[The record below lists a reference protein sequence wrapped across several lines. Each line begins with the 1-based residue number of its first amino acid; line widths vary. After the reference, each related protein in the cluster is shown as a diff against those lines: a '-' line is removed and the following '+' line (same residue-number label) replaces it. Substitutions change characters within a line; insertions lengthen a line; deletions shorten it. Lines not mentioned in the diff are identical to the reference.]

1 MAPPRVRAGG
11 ETAVFFAAT
20 LAIWGVWVA
29 FEMSVNRRSELVLIV
44 AGFFFFQAANW
55 AMRLAVSRDPL
66 FVNTAASLLHST
78 ITSASGLALYLFHIY
93 PSGIQFTSSSYEK
106 FTLPSDLPCFS
117 LLGVR
122 SDVAD
127 SEKFTMDEDSDGNAC
142 LVSCGYSPGG
152 GRYPPSPLKVLLIG
166 HATGCAGRFDL
177 EIVVGLGN
185 FGWSVSP
192 ATAAINI
199 ADRDDHLQG
208 LEAQTF
214 LTSAQSPLTLKTSN
228 QSPSLRVG
236 KCLVA
241 IAGSDAVDI
250 SEEDSS
256 ATNQQQPTRD
266 GEAESRVTTDTK
278 HQATSNPVSV
288 RLRWLYRH
296 GHSDAQVSVEWN
308 KKIVVQ
314 SLWTTFFCNPCSL
327 CSVCIGLDA
336 GAFRAATLALVCVK
350 QQQSE
355 SFAQCLDPLQHL
367 YVDSL
372 ADFGW
377 HSLLDV
383 ALGVQVGPDGIAQVR
398 EQLTHPLQEVVV
410 HGLGSKV
417 EYQLALVQRHQVGD
431 HGFGLLLRGSRELIN
446 ERSGRTTIGPL
457 ATGLGLYW
465 MRTLGWGCLGTTCTS
480 RGKIARGCE
489 SLSTTASTPS
499 SPLGTLNCLMV
510 ALEASSDGAV
520 EELDVT

>member
-29 FEMSVNRRSELVLIV
+29 FEMSVNRRSELVLVV

-78 ITSASGLALYLFHIY
+78 ITSASALYLFHIY

-166 HATGCAGRFDL
+166 HATGCAGRFGL

-278 HQATSNPVSV
+278 HQATSNPVAPPLPIATIIYWKFEI
-288 RLRWLYRH
+288 RC
-296 GHSDAQVSVEWN
+296 
-308 KKIVVQ
+308 
-314 SLWTTFFCNPCSL
+314 TCSL

-383 ALGVQVGPDGIAQVR
+383 ALGVQVGPDGIAQVG

-499 SPLGTLNCLMV
+499 SLLGTLNCLMV